1 MSDIVEP
8 VAGPRPDDLVGRW
21 VLDRGRNG
29 SIEFHTRHLFGLQAV
44 HGTFQ
49 VARADLNVDSA
60 GTADVHLD
68 VDAASFSTGHKKR
81 DPHVHSGDF
90 LDVANNPHISFVA
103 QGVDTSA
110 SSFTAPG
117 TLHVRGV
124 DAPVTVV
131 GSVEHTG
138 DGAATL
144 TGSAKVDRY
153 AVGLTK
159 ARGMASRWL
168 QIEVVLPVRRE

>member
-1 MSDIVEP
+1 MSDILGP
-8 VAGPRPDDLVGRW
+8 VAGARQDDLVGRW
-21 VLDRGRNG
+21 VLDRGRGG
-29 SIEFHTRHLFGLQAV
+29 SVGFHTRHLFGLQAV

-49 VARADLNVDSA
+49 VSRAEVDVYPA
-60 GTADVHLD
+60 GTADVQLD

-90 LDVANNPHISFVA
+90 LDVANNPHIGFVA
-103 QGVDTSA
+103 RGVDTSA

-117 TLHVRGV
+117 TLTVRGAE
-124 DAPVTVV
+124 APVTIV
-131 GSVEHTG
+131 GNVEHTG

-144 TGSAKVDRY
+144 MGSAKVDRY

-168 QIEVVLPVRRE
+168 QLEVVLPVRRA